1 MYFACEITQK
11 MSQYKHCL
19 EKEEKKMRNKKKNLV
34 KKAGIGAS
42 LLMSSVLLC
51 GNTVKAHAQA
61 DLTPEESQKLTEFL
75 ATNPTNGARTSLGL
89 ANNVSHSNYTF
100 PGRNNFT
107 SIFESRSTKTKLDKD
122 YDFVLGE
129 GDHAGETVHIKNWQD
144 LEVFDLSTAEPYG
157 PDYSMGKFMFAKQVT
172 FVTDDGTEFT
182 EHNVTLPVDYDG
194 GERFD
199 KTAYPN
205 RYVFDYPIEEKDS
218 RFTHDIMGL
227 GDMAV
232 TGATGYWQITATVN
246 EEIPYDTIVEID
258 ENLKQ
263 GEVVEVTQGA
273 IGNKIGTFNLTIGD
287 DLGSRYL
294 DYDADV
300 IYNDLKDLFRTSSIQ
315 KDAFFVRDW
324 GLATFVEG
332 GTVDPKD
339 RVLHVG
345 IDYTQYVTED
355 GTELKPKEYGVHEKD
370 TFEGY
375 EYVTT
380 RTEANGDTV
389 HVYKKIVTPTPTP
402 EPENPTTPANPVEE
416 TPTQP
421 ETPADPTPTP
431 EPETPVN
438 PVNPGDS
445 GNINGGNEENPIPTN
460 PTEDETPVN
469 PTPVVP
475 NNPLPDPTPTPETPV
490 NPTPETPTP
499 EQPETPV
506 NPVEETPA
514 VPTPTPEPEV
524 PATPETPTQPVEET
538 PVVPEQPADPVVP
551 ETPVEPTPEA
561 PVAPITPEDH
571 GSKSTTETLNS
582 SENTSQNSNEN
593 TTEQT
598 KSSKKDIIETGART
612 NMFLSLSM
620 AVIALFAGLF
630 VLNKKKN

>member
-1 MYFACEITQK
+1 MK
-11 MSQYKHCL
+11 
-19 EKEEKKMRNKKKNLV
+19 NKKKNLT

-61 DLTPEESQKLTEFL
+61 DLTPEESQKLAEFL

-89 ANNVSHSNYTF
+89 TNNVSHSNYTF

-157 PDYSMGKFMFAKQVT
+157 PDYSMGKFMFAKQAT

-199 KTAYPN
+199 KTACPN

-246 EEIPYDTIVEID
+246 EEIPYDTIAEID

-263 GEVVEVTQGA
+263 GEIVEVTQGE
-273 IGNKIGTFNLTIGD
+273 IGNKIGTFNLTVGD

-300 IYNDLKDLFRTSSIQ
+300 IYNDLKDLFSTSSIQ

-324 GLATFVEG
+324 GMATFVEG
-332 GTVDPKD
+332 GSVDPKT

-345 IDYTQYVTED
+345 IDYTQYVAED
-355 GTELKPKEYGVHEKD
+355 GTELKAKEYGVHEKD

-375 EYVTT
+375 EFVET
-380 RTEANGDTV
+380 RTAENGDTV

-402 EPENPTTPANPVEE
+402 EPEQPATPTDPTPTQPETPTNPVEE
-416 TPTQP
+416 TPAVPTHEP
-421 ETPADPTPTP
+421 EVPVTPADPTPTP

-438 PVNPGDS
+438 PANPGDS
-445 GNINGGNEENPIPTN
+445 GNVNGGNDEDPT
-460 PTEDETPVN
+460 PTEGETPVN

-475 NNPLPDPTPTPETPV
+475 NNPLPDPTPTPETPA
-490 NPTPETPTP
+490 NPTPETPAP
-499 EQPETPV
+499 EQPETPA
-506 NPVEETPA
+506 NPVEETSA

-538 PVVPEQPADPVVP
+538 PAVPEQPTVPVVP
-551 ETPVEPTPEA
+551 ETPVEPTPEV
-561 PVAPITPEDH
+561 PVTPVEPVENQ
-571 GSKSTTETLNS
+571 TTN
-582 SENTSQNSNEN
+582 N
-593 TTEQT
+593 TTEQKT
-598 KSSKKDIIETGART
+598 ETAKEQSSTTDTQSSKKIIETGART
-612 NMFLSLSM
+612 NIFLSFSM
-620 AVIALFAGLF
+620 TIIALFTGLF
-630 VLNKKKN
+630 VLKNKKN

>member
-1 MYFACEITQK
+1 

-19 EKEEKKMRNKKKNLV
+19 EKEEKRMRNKKKNLV

-61 DLTPEESQKLTEFL
+61 DLTPEESQKLAEFL

-89 ANNVSHSNYTF
+89 TNNVSHSNYTF

-122 YDFVLGE
+122 YDFVLDD

-144 LEVFDLSTAEPYG
+144 LEAFDLSTAEPYG
-157 PDYSMGKFMFAKQVT
+157 PDYSMGKYMFAKQVT

-205 RYVFDYPIEEKDS
+205 RYVFDYPIEEEDS

-227 GDMAV
+227 GDMA
-232 TGATGYWQITATVN
+232 TSGSTGYWQITATVN
-246 EEIPYDTIVEID
+246 EETPYDTIAEID

-263 GEVVEVTQGA
+263 GEIVEVTQGA
-273 IGNKIGTFNLTIGD
+273 IGNKIGTFNLTVGD

-300 IYNDLKDLFRTSSIQ
+300 IYNDLKDLFSTSSIQ
-315 KDAFFVRDW
+315 KDAFFIRDW
-324 GLATFVEG
+324 GMATFVEG

-355 GTELKPKEYGVHEKD
+355 GTELKSKEYGVHEKD
-370 TFEGY
+370 TFDGY
-375 EYVTT
+375 EFVGTHT
-380 RTEANGDTV
+380 AANGDTV

-402 EPENPTTPANPVEE
+402 EPEAPVTPTDPTPTQPETPTTPVEE
-416 TPTQP
+416 TPAVPTP
-421 ETPADPTPTP
+421 EPEVPVTPADPTPTP
-431 EPETPVN
+431 EPKTPVN
-438 PVNPGDS
+438 PANPGDS
-445 GNINGGNEENPIPTN
+445 GNVNGGN
-460 PTEDETPVN
+460 DEN
-469 PTPVVP
+469 PTPA
-475 NNPLPDPTPTPETPV
+475 NPTDPTPETPA
-490 NPTPETPTP
+490 P
-499 EQPETPV
+499 EQPETPT

-538 PVVPEQPADPVVP
+538 PAVPEQPTVPVVP
-551 ETPVEPTPEA
+551 ETPAEPTPEVPVTPTDSTPDA
-561 PVAPITPEDH
+561 PVIPEDH
-571 GSKSTTETLNS
+571 GSQSTTETQNS
-582 SENTSQNSNEN
+582 GENTSQNSNGN
-593 TTEQT
+593 TATET
-598 KSSKKDIIETGART
+598 KDGKNGIIETGART
-612 NMFLSLSM
+612 NVFGYVLVAAITLVMS
-620 AVIALFAGLF
+620 LFAL
-630 VLNKKKN
+630 KKENRK

>member
-1 MYFACEITQK
+1 
-11 MSQYKHCL
+11 
-19 EKEEKKMRNKKKNLV
+19 MRNKKKNLV

-61 DLTPEESQKLTEFL
+61 DLTPEESQKLAEFL

-89 ANNVSHSNYTF
+89 TNNVSHSNYTF

-129 GDHAGETVHIKNWQD
+129 GDHQGETVHIKNWQD

-157 PDYSMGKFMFAKQVT
+157 PDYSMGKYMFAKQVT
-172 FVTDDGTEFT
+172 FVTDDGTEFV

-194 GERFD
+194 GERYD

-227 GDMAV
+227 GDMAA
-232 TGATGYWQITATVN
+232 TGATGYWQIIATVN
-246 EEIPYDTIVEID
+246 EEIPYDTIAEID

-263 GEVVEVTQGA
+263 GEIVEVTQGE

-300 IYNDLKDLFRTSSIQ
+300 IYNDLKDLFSTSSIQ

-324 GLATFVEG
+324 GMATFVEG
-332 GTVDPKD
+332 GSVDPKT

-355 GTELKPKEYGVHEKD
+355 GTELKTKEYGVHDKE

-375 EYVTT
+375 EFVET
-380 RTEANGDTV
+380 RTAENGDTV
-389 HVYKKIVTPTPTP
+389 HVYKKVVAPTPTP
-402 EPENPTTPANPVEE
+402 EPEQPATPANPVEETPVQPE

-438 PVNPGDS
+438 PANPGDS
-445 GNINGGNEENPIPTN
+445 GNVNGGNDEDPTPANPTN
-460 PTEDETPVN
+460 PTPETPAD
-469 PTPVVP
+469 PTPV
-475 NNPLPDPTPTPETPV
+475 DPTPTPETPV
-490 NPTPETPTP
+490 
-499 EQPETPV
+499 QPETPSPEHPGTPTT
-506 NPVEETPA
+506 PVEETPA
-514 VPTPTPEPEV
+514 VPTPEPEAPVTPADPTPEAPAEDQPVVPADPTPEV
-524 PATPETPTQPVEET
+524 PNTP
-538 PVVPEQPADPVVP
+538 A
-551 ETPVEPTPEA
+551 EPTPEA
-561 PVAPITPEDH
+561 PVKPEESATPTDPAL
-571 GSKSTTETLNS
+571 KPTTET
-582 SENTSQNSNEN
+582 QNSNEN
-593 TTEQT
+593 TTEET
-598 KSSKKDIIETGART
+598 TSSKKNIIETGART
-612 NMFLSLSM
+612 NIFLSFST

-630 VLNKKKN
+630 VLKNKKN

>member
-1 MYFACEITQK
+1 
-11 MSQYKHCL
+11 MSQYKHCS
-19 EKEEKKMRNKKKNLV
+19 EKEEKRMRNKKKNLT

-75 ATNPTNGARTSLGL
+75 ATNPTNGARTSLEL
-89 ANNVSHSNYTF
+89 TNNVSHSNYTF

-107 SIFESRSTKTKLDKD
+107 SIFESRATKTKLDKD
-122 YDFVLGE
+122 YDFVLDD

-144 LEVFDLSTAEPYG
+144 LEAFDLSTAEPYG

-246 EEIPYDTIVEID
+246 EEIPYDTIAEID

-263 GEVVEVTQGA
+263 GEIVEMTQGE

-300 IYNDLKDLFRTSSIQ
+300 IYNDLKDLFSTSSIQ

-332 GTVDPKD
+332 GSVDPKT

-375 EYVTT
+375 EFVET
-380 RTEANGDTV
+380 RTAENGDTV

-402 EPENPTTPANPVEE
+402 EPEVPV
-416 TPTQP
+416 
-421 ETPADPTPTP
+421 TPADPTPTP

-438 PVNPGDS
+438 PANPGDS
-445 GNINGGNEENPIPTN
+445 GNVNGGNDEDPTPANPTN
-460 PTEDETPVN
+460 PTPETPVN

-499 EQPETPV
+499 EQPEIPT

-514 VPTPTPEPEV
+514 VPTPTPEPETPV
-524 PATPETPTQPVEET
+524 TPETPTQPVEET
-538 PVVPEQPADPVVP
+538 PAVPEQPADPVVP
-551 ETPVEPTPEA
+551 ETPVGPTPEV
-561 PVAPITPEDH
+561 PVTPTDPTPAVPVTPEDH
-571 GSKSTTETLNS
+571 SSKSITKTQNS

-593 TTEQT
+593 TTTET
-598 KSSKKDIIETGART
+598 KSSKNGIIETGVRT

>member
-1 MYFACEITQK
+1 
-11 MSQYKHCL
+11 
-19 EKEEKKMRNKKKNLV
+19 MRNKKKNLV

-61 DLTPEESQKLTEFL
+61 DLTPEESQKLAEFL

-89 ANNVSHSNYTF
+89 TNNVSHSNYTF

-205 RYVFDYPIEEKDS
+205 RYVFDYPIEEADS

-227 GDMAV
+227 GDMAA

-246 EEIPYDTIVEID
+246 EEIPYDTIAEID

-263 GEVVEVTQGA
+263 GEIVEVTQGE
-273 IGNKIGTFNLTIGD
+273 IGNKIGTFNLTVGD

-300 IYNDLKDLFRTSSIQ
+300 IYNDLKDLFSTSSIQ

-332 GTVDPKD
+332 GTVDPKT

-355 GTELKPKEYGVHEKD
+355 GTELKSKEYGVHEKD

-375 EYVTT
+375 EFVET
-380 RTEANGDTV
+380 RTAENGDTV
-389 HVYKKIVTPTPTP
+389 HVYKKIVTPAPTP
-402 EPENPTTPANPVEE
+402 EPEQPATPTDPTPTQPETPTNPVEE
-416 TPTQP
+416 TPAVPTP
-421 ETPADPTPTP
+421 EPEAPVTPADPTPTP

-438 PVNPGDS
+438 PANPGDS
-445 GNINGGNEENPIPTN
+445 GNVNGGND
-460 PTEDETPVN
+460 EDTTPVN
-469 PTPVVP
+469 PT
-475 NNPLPDPTPTPETPV
+475 NPTPEAPANPATPETPS
-490 NPTPETPTP
+490 P
-499 EQPETPV
+499 EQPATPT

-514 VPTPTPEPEV
+514 VPTPEPE
-524 PATPETPTQPVEET
+524 APVT
-538 PVVPEQPADPVVP
+538 PAD
-551 ETPVEPTPEA
+551 PTPEA
-561 PVAPITPEDH
+561 PVEDQPVVPAEPTPEQPDAPVTPEEPSSPTENTGESATPEDT
-571 GSKSTTETLNS
+571 GSKLTTETQ
-582 SENTSQNSNEN
+582 NTSQNSNGN
-593 TTEQT
+593 TTEET

-612 NMFLSLSM
+612 NIFLSLSM

-630 VLNKKKN
+630 ALNKKKN

>member
-1 MYFACEITQK
+1 MK
-11 MSQYKHCL
+11 
-19 EKEEKKMRNKKKNLV
+19 NKKKNLV
-34 KKAGIGAS
+34 KKAGVGAS

-75 ATNPTNGARTSLGL
+75 ATQPTNGARTSLGL
-89 ANNVSHSNYTF
+89 TNNVSHSTYKFN
-100 PGRNNFT
+100 RNDFT
-107 SIFESRSTKTKLDKD
+107 SVFESRATKTKLDKD
-122 YDFVLGE
+122 YDFVLDD

-144 LEVFDLSTAEPYG
+144 LEVFDLSTTEPYG
-157 PDYSMGKFMFAKQVT
+157 PDYSMGRFMFAKQVT

-232 TGATGYWQITATVN
+232 TGATSYWQIIATVN
-246 EEIPYDTIVEID
+246 EEIPYDTIAEID

-263 GEVVEVTQGA
+263 GEVVEITQGE

-300 IYNDLKDLFRTSSIQ
+300 IYNDLKDLFSTSAIQ

-332 GTVDPKD
+332 GTVDPKT

-355 GTELKPKEYGVHEKD
+355 GTELKTKEYGVHDKE

-375 EYVTT
+375 EFVET
-380 RTEANGDTV
+380 RTEENGDTV

-402 EPENPTTPANPVEE
+402 EPEQPVTPTDPTPTQPETPANPVEE
-416 TPTQP
+416 TPAVPTP
-421 ETPADPTPTP
+421 EPEAPVTPADPTPTP

-445 GNINGGNEENPIPTN
+445 GNVNSGNDEDLTPAN
-460 PTEDETPVN
+460 PTD
-469 PTPVVP
+469 
-475 NNPLPDPTPTPETPV
+475 PTPETPA
-490 NPTPETPTP
+490 NPTPETPSP
-499 EQPETPV
+499 EQPVTPT
-506 NPVEETPA
+506 NPIEETPA
-514 VPTPTPEPEV
+514 VPTPTPEPEI

-551 ETPVEPTPEA
+551 ETPVGPTPEV
-561 PVAPITPEDH
+561 PVTPTEPEESATPEDH
-571 GSKSTTETLNS
+571 GSKSITETQNS

-593 TTEQT
+593 KTTET
-598 KSSKKDIIETGART
+598 KSSKNGIIETGVRT
-612 NMFLSLSM
+612 NIFLSFSM
-620 AVIALFAGLF
+620 AVAALFTGLF

>member
-1 MYFACEITQK
+1 
-11 MSQYKHCL
+11 
-19 EKEEKKMRNKKKNLV
+19 MRNKKKNLV
-34 KKAGIGAS
+34 KKAGIGTS

-144 LEVFDLSTAEPYG
+144 LEVFDLSTAEPYE

-172 FVTDDGTEFT
+172 FVTDDGTEFV
-182 EHNVTLPVDYDG
+182 EHNVALPVDYDG

-232 TGATGYWQITATVN
+232 TGATGYWQIIATVN
-246 EEIPYDTIVEID
+246 EEIPYDTIAEID

-263 GEVVEVTQGA
+263 GEIVEVTQGE
-273 IGNKIGTFNLTIGD
+273 IGNKIGTFNLTVGD

-300 IYNDLKDLFRTSSIQ
+300 IYNDLKDLFSTSSIQ

-332 GTVDPKD
+332 GSVDPKT

-355 GTELKPKEYGVHEKD
+355 GTELKTKEYGVHEKD

-375 EYVTT
+375 EFVET

-416 TPTQP
+416 TPAQP
-421 ETPADPTPTP
+421 ETPAVPTPTP

-438 PVNPGDS
+438 PANPGDS
-445 GNINGGNEENPIPTN
+445 GNVNGGNDEDPTPANPIN
-460 PTEDETPVN
+460 
-469 PTPVVP
+469 
-475 NNPLPDPTPTPETPV
+475 PTPETPA

-499 EQPETPV
+499 EQPETPA

-551 ETPVEPTPEA
+551 ETPVEPTPEVPVTPTDSTPDA
-561 PVAPITPEDH
+561 PVIPEDA
-571 GSKSTTETLNS
+571 GSKLTTET
-582 SENTSQNSNEN
+582 QNSNEN
-593 TTEQT
+593 TTTET
-598 KSSKKDIIETGART
+598 KDSKKNIIETGART
-612 NMFLSLSM
+612 SVFGYVLVAAITLVMS
-620 AVIALFAGLF
+620 LFAL
-630 VLNKKKN
+630 KKENRK

>member
-1 MYFACEITQK
+1 MK
-11 MSQYKHCL
+11 
-19 EKEEKKMRNKKKNLV
+19 NKKKNLV
-34 KKAGIGAS
+34 KKAGIGTS

-75 ATNPTNGARTSLGL
+75 ATQPTNGARTSLGL
-89 ANNVSHSNYTF
+89 TNNVSHSNYTF

-157 PDYSMGKFMFAKQVT
+157 PDYSMGKYMFAKQVT
-172 FVTDDGTEFT
+172 FVTDDGTEFV
-182 EHNVTLPVDYDG
+182 EHNVTLPVDFDG
-194 GERFD
+194 GERYD

-205 RYVFDYPIEEKDS
+205 KYVFDYPIEEKDS

-227 GDMAV
+227 GDMAT
-232 TGATGYWQITATVN
+232 TGATSYWQITATVN
-246 EEIPYDTIVEID
+246 EEIPYDTIAEID

-263 GEVVEVTQGA
+263 GEVVEVTQGE
-273 IGNKIGTFNLTIGD
+273 IGNKIGTFNLTVGD

-300 IYNDLKDLFRTSSIQ
+300 IYNDLKDLFSTSSIQ

-332 GTVDPKD
+332 GTVDPKT

-355 GTELKPKEYGVHEKD
+355 GTELKSKEYGVHEKE

-375 EYVTT
+375 EFVGTHT
-380 RTEANGDTV
+380 AANGDTV

-402 EPENPTTPANPVEE
+402 EPEQPVTPTDPTPTQPETPTTPVEE
-416 TPTQP
+416 TPAVPTP
-421 ETPADPTPTP
+421 EPEVPVTPADPTPTP

-438 PVNPGDS
+438 PANPGDT
-445 GNINGGNEENPIPTN
+445 GNVNGGNDEDPTPAN
-460 PTEDETPVN
+460 PTD
-469 PTPVVP
+469 
-475 NNPLPDPTPTPETPV
+475 PTPETPA
-490 NPTPETPTP
+490 NPTIPETPSQ
-499 EQPETPV
+499 EQPVTPA

-538 PVVPEQPADPVVP
+538 PAVPEQPADPVVP

-561 PVAPITPEDH
+561 PVTPTVPTPDAPVTPEDS
-571 GSKSTTETLNS
+571 GSKLTTETLSN

-593 TTEQT
+593 KTTET
-598 KSSKKDIIETGART
+598 KDNKKNIIETGLKT
-612 NMFLSLSM
+612 NIFLSFSM
-620 AVIALFAGLF
+620 AVAALFAGLF
-630 VLNKKKN
+630 ALNKKKN

>member
-1 MYFACEITQK
+1 MK
-11 MSQYKHCL
+11 
-19 EKEEKKMRNKKKNLV
+19 NKKKNLV

-75 ATNPTNGARTSLGL
+75 ATQSTNGARTSLGL
-89 ANNVSHSNYTF
+89 TNNVSHSTYKFN
-100 PGRNNFT
+100 RNDFT
-107 SIFESRSTKTKLDKD
+107 SVFESRATKTKLDKD
-122 YDFVLGE
+122 YDFVLDD

-144 LEVFDLSTAEPYG
+144 LEVFDLSTTEPYG
-157 PDYSMGKFMFAKQVT
+157 PDYSMGRFMFAKQVT

-232 TGATGYWQITATVN
+232 TGATSYWQIIATVN
-246 EEIPYDTIVEID
+246 EEIPYDTIAEID

-263 GEVVEVTQGA
+263 GEVVEITQGE

-300 IYNDLKDLFRTSSIQ
+300 IYNDLKDLFSTSAIQ

-332 GTVDPKD
+332 GTVDPKT

-355 GTELKPKEYGVHEKD
+355 GTELKTKEYGVHDKE

-375 EYVTT
+375 EFVET
-380 RTEANGDTV
+380 RTEENGDTV

-402 EPENPTTPANPVEE
+402 EPEQPVTPTDPTPTQPETPANPVEE
-416 TPTQP
+416 TPAVPTP
-421 ETPADPTPTP
+421 EPEAPVTPADPTPTP

-445 GNINGGNEENPIPTN
+445 GNVNSGNDEDLTPAN
-460 PTEDETPVN
+460 PTD
-469 PTPVVP
+469 
-475 NNPLPDPTPTPETPV
+475 PTPETPA
-490 NPTPETPTP
+490 NPTPETPSP
-499 EQPETPV
+499 EQPVTPT
-506 NPVEETPA
+506 NPIEETPA
-514 VPTPTPEPEV
+514 VPTPTPEPEI

-551 ETPVEPTPEA
+551 ETPVGPTPEV
-561 PVAPITPEDH
+561 PVTPTEPEESATPEDH
-571 GSKSTTETLNS
+571 GSKSITETQNS

-593 TTEQT
+593 KTTET
-598 KSSKKDIIETGART
+598 KSSKNGIIETGVRT
-612 NMFLSLSM
+612 NIFLSFSM
-620 AVIALFAGLF
+620 AVAALFTGLF

>member
-1 MYFACEITQK
+1 
-11 MSQYKHCL
+11 
-19 EKEEKKMRNKKKNLV
+19 MRNKKKNLT

-75 ATNPTNGARTSLGL
+75 ATQPTNGARTSLGL
-89 ANNVSHSNYTF
+89 TNNVSHSNYTF

-122 YDFVLGE
+122 YDFVLDD

-205 RYVFDYPIEEKDS
+205 RYVFDYPIEEADS

-227 GDMAV
+227 GDMAIL
-232 TGATGYWQITATVN
+232 GSTGYWQITATVN
-246 EEIPYDTIVEID
+246 EEIPYDTIAEID

-263 GEVVEVTQGA
+263 GEIVEVTQGE

-300 IYNDLKDLFRTSSIQ
+300 IYNDLKDLFSTSSIQ

-324 GLATFVEG
+324 GMATFVEG
-332 GTVDPKD
+332 GTVDPKN
-339 RVLHVG
+339 RLLHIG

-370 TFEGY
+370 AFEGY

-402 EPENPTTPANPVEE
+402 EPEQPATPTDPTPTQPETPTNPVEE
-416 TPTQP
+416 TPAVPTP
-421 ETPADPTPTP
+421 EPEAPVTPADPTPTP

-438 PVNPGDS
+438 PANPGDS
-445 GNINGGNEENPIPTN
+445 GNVNGGNDEDPTPTN
-460 PTEDETPVN
+460 PTD
-469 PTPVVP
+469 
-475 NNPLPDPTPTPETPV
+475 PTPETPA
-490 NPTPETPTP
+490 NPTPETPSP
-499 EQPETPV
+499 EQPTTPT

-551 ETPVEPTPEA
+551 ETPVEPTPEVPVTPTDSTPAA
-561 PVAPITPEDH
+561 PVTPEDA
-571 GSKSTTETLNS
+571 GSKLTTET
-582 SENTSQNSNEN
+582 QNSNEN
-593 TTEQT
+593 TTTET
-598 KSSKKDIIETGART
+598 KSSKNGVIETGLRT
-612 NMFLSLSM
+612 NIFLSFSM
-620 AVIALFAGLF
+620 AVVALFTGLF
-630 VLNKKKN
+630 VLKKKKN

>member
-1 MYFACEITQK
+1 
-11 MSQYKHCL
+11 
-19 EKEEKKMRNKKKNLV
+19 MRKRKKNLT

-75 ATNPTNGARTSLGL
+75 ATQPTNGARTSLGL
-89 ANNVSHSNYTF
+89 TNNVSHSNYTF

-107 SIFESRSTKTKLDKD
+107 SVFESRSTKTKLDKD
-122 YDFVLGE
+122 YDFVLDD

-227 GDMAV
+227 GDMAA

-246 EEIPYDTIVEID
+246 EEIPYDTIAEID

-263 GEVVEVTQGA
+263 GEIVEVTQGE
-273 IGNKIGTFNLTIGD
+273 IGNKIGIFNLTVGD

-300 IYNDLKDLFRTSSIQ
+300 IYNDLKDLFSTSSIQ

-324 GLATFVEG
+324 GMATFVEG

-355 GTELKPKEYGVHEKD
+355 GTELKAKEYGVHNKE

-375 EYVTT
+375 EFVET
-380 RTEANGDTV
+380 RTAENGDTV
-389 HVYKKIVTPTPTP
+389 HVYKKVTTPAPTP
-402 EPENPTTPANPVEE
+402 EPEQPVTPTDPTPTQPETPTNPVEE
-416 TPTQP
+416 TPAVPTP
-421 ETPADPTPTP
+421 EPEAPVTPADPTPTP

-438 PVNPGDS
+438 PTNPGDS
-445 GNINGGNEENPIPTN
+445 GNVNGGNDEDPTPAN
-460 PTEDETPVN
+460 PTD
-469 PTPVVP
+469 
-475 NNPLPDPTPTPETPV
+475 PTPETPA
-490 NPTPETPTP
+490 NPTTPETPSP
-499 EQPETPV
+499 EQPVTPA

-514 VPTPTPEPEV
+514 VPTPEPEV
-524 PATPETPTQPVEET
+524 PVT
-538 PVVPEQPADPVVP
+538 PAD
-551 ETPVEPTPEA
+551 PTPEA
-561 PVAPITPEDH
+561 PAEDQPVVPAEPTPEQPDTPVTPEEPSSPTENPGESATPEDT
-571 GSKSTTETLNS
+571 GSKLTTETQ
-582 SENTSQNSNEN
+582 NTSQNSNGN
-593 TTEQT
+593 TTEET
-598 KSSKKDIIETGART
+598 KSSKKDIIETGVRT
-612 NMFLSLSM
+612 NMFLSLSI

-630 VLNKKKN
+630 ALNKKKN

>member
-1 MYFACEITQK
+1 MK
-11 MSQYKHCL
+11 
-19 EKEEKKMRNKKKNLV
+19 NKKKNLV
-34 KKAGIGAS
+34 KKASIGAS

-75 ATNPTNGARTSLGL
+75 ATQPTNGARTSLGL
-89 ANNVSHSNYTF
+89 TNNVSHSNYTF

-107 SIFESRSTKTKLDKD
+107 SVFESRATKTKLDKD

-157 PDYSMGKFMFAKQVT
+157 PDYSMGKFMFAKEVT
-172 FVTDDGTEFT
+172 FVTDDGTEFV
-182 EHNVTLPVDYDG
+182 EHNVTLPVDFDG
-194 GERFD
+194 GERYD

-232 TGATGYWQITATVN
+232 TGGTGYWQLTATVN

-263 GEVVEVTQGA
+263 GEIVEVTQGE
-273 IGNKIGTFNLTIGD
+273 IGNKIGTFNLTVGD

-300 IYNDLKDLFRTSSIQ
+300 IYNDLKDLFSTSSIQ

-324 GLATFVEG
+324 GMATFVEG
-332 GTVDPKD
+332 GTVDPKT

-355 GTELKPKEYGVHEKD
+355 GTELKAKEYGVHEKD

-375 EYVTT
+375 EFVET
-380 RTEANGDTV
+380 RTETNGDTV

-402 EPENPTTPANPVEE
+402 EPEQPATPETPSPEQPERPTTPVEE
-416 TPTQP
+416 TPAVPTP
-421 ETPADPTPTP
+421 EPEAPVTPADPTPTP

-438 PVNPGDS
+438 PANPGDS
-445 GNINGGNEENPIPTN
+445 SNVNGGNDEYPTPAN
-460 PTEDETPVN
+460 PTD
-469 PTPVVP
+469 
-475 NNPLPDPTPTPETPV
+475 PTPETPA
-490 NPTPETPTP
+490 NPATPETPSP
-499 EQPETPV
+499 EQPERPTT
-506 NPVEETPA
+506 PVEETPA
-514 VPTPTPEPEV
+514 VPTPEPE
-524 PATPETPTQPVEET
+524 APVT
-538 PVVPEQPADPVVP
+538 PAD
-551 ETPVEPTPEA
+551 PTPEA
-561 PVAPITPEDH
+561 PVEDQPVVPAEPTPEQPDAPVTPEEPSSPTENP
-571 GSKSTTETLNS
+571 GESATPTDPKPESTTET
-582 SENTSQNSNEN
+582 QNSNGN
-593 TTEQT
+593 TTEET
-598 KSSKKDIIETGART
+598 KNSKKDIIETGART

-620 AVIALFAGLF
+620 TVIALFAGLF
-630 VLNKKKN
+630 VLKNKKN

>member
-1 MYFACEITQK
+1 
-11 MSQYKHCL
+11 
-19 EKEEKKMRNKKKNLV
+19 MRNKKKNLV
-34 KKAGIGAS
+34 KKAGIGTS
-42 LLMSSVLLC
+42 LLMSSALLC

-61 DLTPEESQKLTEFL
+61 DLTPEESQKLAEFL

-129 GDHAGETVHIKNWQD
+129 GDHTGETVHIKNWQD

-157 PDYSMGKFMFAKQVT
+157 LDYSMGKYMFAKQVT

-227 GDMAV
+227 GDMAA

-300 IYNDLKDLFRTSSIQ
+300 IYNDLKDLFSTSSIQ

-324 GLATFVEG
+324 GMATFVEG
-332 GTVDPKD
+332 GSVDPKT

-345 IDYTQYVTED
+345 IDYTQYVAED
-355 GTELKPKEYGVHEKD
+355 GTELKAKEYGVHEKD

-375 EYVTT
+375 EFVET
-380 RTEANGDTV
+380 RTAENGDTV
-389 HVYKKIVTPTPTP
+389 HVYKKIVTPTPTS
-402 EPENPTTPANPVEE
+402 EPEQPVTPTDP

-421 ETPADPTPTP
+421 ETPTNPAEETPAVPTPKPEVPVTPADPTPTP

-445 GNINGGNEENPIPTN
+445 GNVNGGN
-460 PTEDETPVN
+460 DEN
-469 PTPVVP
+469 PTPA
-475 NNPLPDPTPTPETPV
+475 NPTDPTPETPA
-490 NPTPETPTP
+490 NPTPETPAP
-499 EQPETPV
+499 EQPETPT

-538 PVVPEQPADPVVP
+538 PAVPEQPTVPVVP

-561 PVAPITPEDH
+561 PVTPTVPTPDVPVTPEDH
-571 GSKSTTETLNS
+571 GSRSITETQNN
-582 SENTSQNSNEN
+582 SENTSQNINGN
-593 TTEQT
+593 TTTEI
-598 KSSKKDIIETGART
+598 KDGKKNIIETGART
-612 NMFLSLSM
+612 SVFGYVLV
-620 AVIALFAGLF
+620 AAIALVTSLF
-630 VLNKKKN
+630 TLKKESSK

>member
-1 MYFACEITQK
+1 MFR
-11 MSQYKHCL
+11 
-19 EKEEKKMRNKKKNLV
+19 KEEKKMKKKKKNLT

-75 ATNPTNGARTSLGL
+75 ATQPANGARTSLGL
-89 ANNVSHSNYTF
+89 TNNVSHSTYKFN
-100 PGRNNFT
+100 RNNFT
-107 SIFESRSTKTKLDKD
+107 SVFESRATKTKLDKD
-122 YDFVLGE
+122 YDFVLDD

-157 PDYSMGKFMFAKQVT
+157 PDYSMGKYMFAKQVT
-172 FVTDDGTEFT
+172 FVTDDGTEFI
-182 EHNVTLPVDYDG
+182 EHNVTLPVDFDG
-194 GERFD
+194 GERYD

-232 TGATGYWQITATVN
+232 TGATSYWQIIATVN
-246 EEIPYDTIVEID
+246 EEIPYDTIAEID

-263 GEVVEVTQGA
+263 GEIVEVTQGE
-273 IGNKIGTFNLTIGD
+273 IGNKIGTFNLTVGD

-300 IYNDLKDLFRTSSIQ
+300 IYNDLKDLFSTSSIQ

-332 GTVDPKD
+332 GTVDPKT

-355 GTELKPKEYGVHEKD
+355 GTELKTKEYGVHDKES
-370 TFEGY
+370 FEGY
-375 EYVTT
+375 EFVET
-380 RTEANGDTV
+380 RTAENGDTV
-389 HVYKKIVTPTPTP
+389 HVYKKVTTPAPTP
-402 EPENPTTPANPVEE
+402 EPEQPVTPTDP

-421 ETPADPTPTP
+421 ETPTNPVDETPAVPTPEPEVPVTPADPTPTP

-438 PVNPGDS
+438 PANPGDS
-445 GNINGGNEENPIPTN
+445 GNVNGGN
-460 PTEDETPVN
+460 DE
-469 PTPVVP
+469 
-475 NNPLPDPTPTPETPV
+475 DPTPANPT
-490 NPTPETPTP
+490 NPTPETPANPTPETPSP
-499 EQPETPV
+499 EQPATPTT
-506 NPVEETPA
+506 PVEETPA
-514 VPTPTPEPEV
+514 APTPEPEAPV
-524 PATPETPTQPVEET
+524 TPADPTPTTPVEDQ
-538 PVVPEQPADPVVP
+538 PVVPA
-551 ETPVEPTPEA
+551 EPTPEQPDT
-561 PVAPITPEDH
+561 PVTPEEPSSPTKKPGESATPTDP
-571 GSKSTTETLNS
+571 KPESTTET
-582 SENTSQNSNEN
+582 QNSNGN
-593 TTEQT
+593 TVTET
-598 KSSKKDIIETGART
+598 KSSKKNIIETGART
-612 NMFLSLSM
+612 NIVLSLSM

-630 VLNKKKN
+630 ALNKKKN

>member
-1 MYFACEITQK
+1 MQ
-11 MSQYKHCL
+11 QYRYCL
-19 EKEEKKMRNKKKNLV
+19 EKEEKKMKKKKKNLT

-75 ATNPTNGARTSLGL
+75 ATQPVNGARTSLGL
-89 ANNVSHSNYTF
+89 TNNVSHSTYKFN
-100 PGRNNFT
+100 RNNFT
-107 SIFESRSTKTKLDKD
+107 SVFESRATKTKLDKD
-122 YDFVLGE
+122 YDFVLDD

-157 PDYSMGKFMFAKQVT
+157 LDYSMGKFMFAKQVT

-205 RYVFDYPIEEKDS
+205 RYIFDYPIEEKDS

-227 GDMAV
+227 GDMA
-232 TGATGYWQITATVN
+232 ATGSTSYWQIIATVN
-246 EEIPYDTIVEID
+246 EEIPYDTIAEID

-263 GEVVEVTQGA
+263 GEIVEVTQGE
-273 IGNKIGTFNLTIGD
+273 IGNKIGTFNLTVGD

-294 DYDADV
+294 DYDADF
-300 IYNDLKDLFRTSSIQ
+300 IYNDLKDLFSTSSIQ
-315 KDAFFVRDW
+315 KDAFFIRDW
-324 GLATFVEG
+324 GMATFVEG
-332 GTVDPKD
+332 GSVDPKT

-355 GTELKPKEYGVHEKD
+355 GTKIKAKEYGVHDKE

-375 EYVTT
+375 EFVET
-380 RTEANGDTV
+380 RTAENGDTV
-389 HVYKKIVTPTPTP
+389 HVYKKVVVPTPTP
-402 EPENPTTPANPVEE
+402 EPEQPATPANPVEETPVQPE

-438 PVNPGDS
+438 PANPGDS
-445 GNINGGNEENPIPTN
+445 GNVNGGNDEDPTPANPTN
-460 PTEDETPVN
+460 PTPETPAN
-469 PTPVVP
+469 PTPV
-475 NNPLPDPTPTPETPV
+475 DPTPTPETPV
-490 NPTPETPTP
+490 
-499 EQPETPV
+499 QPETPSPEQPATPT

-514 VPTPTPEPEV
+514 VPTPEPE
-524 PATPETPTQPVEET
+524 APVT
-538 PVVPEQPADPVVP
+538 PAD
-551 ETPVEPTPEA
+551 PTPEA
-561 PVAPITPEDH
+561 PVEDQPVVPAEPTPEQPDAPVTPEEPSSPTENTGESATPEDT
-571 GSKSTTETLNS
+571 GSKLTTET
-582 SENTSQNSNEN
+582 QNSNGN
-593 TTEQT
+593 TTEET
-598 KSSKKDIIETGART
+598 KSSKKDVIETGVRT
-612 NMFLSLSM
+612 NIFLSFSM
-620 AVIALFAGLF
+620 TVIALFAGLF
-630 VLNKKKN
+630 VLKNKKN